1 MARIQRQ
8 LLYRYVHLGVGVVSY
23 APERMGQ
30 TLCICSRGSITIDNK
45 RYYFIQKLDEG
56 GFSYVD
62 LVEGVQDGRFYALK
76 RILCHDREGRQEAQT
91 EVEMHRLFSHP
102 NILGLAGHTFIERG
116 GKSEAWILLP
126 YVQVRVRVCACL
138 CNHACM
144 CVLEPG
150 HFFWGP
156 ILFFWGERQKL
167 PIHLPIYCFTA
178 WK

>member
-1 MARIQRQ
+1 M
-8 LLYRYVHLGVGVVSY
+8 
-23 APERMGQ
+23 
-30 TLCICSRGSITIDNK
+30 
-45 RYYFIQKLDEG
+45 
-56 GFSYVD
+56 D

-138 CNHACM
+138 CTHACM

-150 HFFWGP
+150 HFFGGP

>member
-1 MARIQRQ
+1 M
-8 LLYRYVHLGVGVVSY
+8 
-23 APERMGQ
+23 
-30 TLCICSRGSITIDNK
+30 
-45 RYYFIQKLDEG
+45 
-56 GFSYVD
+56 D

-150 HFFWGP
+150 HFFGVP
-156 ILFFWGERQKL
+156 ILFFWGRVKSYRYICRYTVLQRGNEKVCMYASLYSRLGVGAPTEGQSVVSAREAEGQGQL
-167 PIHLPIYCFTA
+167 HAREMHPEGPTGHLFWTEGHA
-178 WK
+178 